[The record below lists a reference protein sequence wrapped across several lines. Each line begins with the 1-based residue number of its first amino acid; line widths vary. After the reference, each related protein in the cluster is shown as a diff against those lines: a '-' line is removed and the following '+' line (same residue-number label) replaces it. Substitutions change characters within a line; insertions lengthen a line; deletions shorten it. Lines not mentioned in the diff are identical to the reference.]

1 MSSDG
6 QTPDAGET
14 SRLRARLAELEREN
28 HALRREVVFARAMI
42 EETPL
47 VIYAKDTAQR
57 FVLSNA
63 RHRALVAR
71 PPGEIYGHTDR
82 ELFPDAA
89 DDIDRVSETVLA
101 TGRAQASEFVLPIE
115 GEERTFL
122 ETIFAL
128 RDAAGVVFGLGGI
141 STDVSE
147 RVRAQRELE
156 AKSRELAVA
165 NAALY
170 GSLRLVTEQNA
181 QHRMMVEIST
191 ALARAGSRAALFA
204 TLVGR
209 LCPSLG
215 VDRVVLCKRRD
226 GAADCGVRLLDERP
240 AAALGPRTAGP
251 GLDPDAEVDE
261 LSDHELNGTAVAEVL
276 RFATPRSTREHA
288 RSHFRDWQS
297 MSERFGLDQ
306 FVTVPLFSEVGV
318 FGALCVGLR
327 GETPPTFEQI
337 GSIVQFGSMLSAHLG
352 VDEARENVKA
362 LNAQLEGRVL
372 ERTHALL
379 QSEARFGRLFEEAP
393 QALLIVDGAHRVV
406 QSNRAARSL
415 FAYEESQLVG
425 LPVAALVPEPLRASH
440 EVLMRRMDSSRAS
453 GVMASGRAVGAVRR
467 GGVAF
472 DAEIGLVH
480 IDLNGEPHVLAGVT
494 DVSARVAAQEAVTR
508 SLSEKE
514 TLLKEIHHRV
524 KNNLQV
530 ISSLLALQAD
540 HMETAEPAKRLL
552 EESVHRVRAMALIH
566 QQLYGVE
573 SLDRIEFGEYARTLA
588 ETLRGAFDSGARLSV
603 VATTTVYVTVEI
615 GVPLGLI
622 LNELLTNAFKYGSP
636 TGEPSV
642 GRTGPDCDILV
653 EVGVVGDTVKIAV
666 VDSGPGLPLEINPGR
681 ASSLGLQLVRSL
693 CRQLRS
699 KLTVDSDR
707 GARFELSM
715 PLPPRD

>member
-101 TGRAQASEFVLPIE
+101 TGQAQASEFALPIE

-128 RDAAGVVFGLGGI
+128 RDAAGEVFGLGGI
-141 STDVSE
+141 ATDVSE
-147 RVRAQRELE
+147 RVRAQREL
-156 AKSRELAVA
+156 AVA
-165 NAALY
+165 NAAL
-170 GSLRLVTEQNA
+170 GESLRLVTNQNA

-191 ALARAGSRAALFA
+191 ALARTDRRAALFA

-226 GAADCGVRLLDERP
+226 GGAGCRLRLLDERP
-240 AAALGPRTAGP
+240 A
-251 GLDPDAEVDE
+251 LDSDAEVFE
-261 LSDHELNGTAVAEVL
+261 LSDHELTGTAVAEVL
-276 RFATPRSTREHA
+276 RFAAPRSTREHA

-306 FVTVPLFSEVGV
+306 FVTVPLFNEVGV
-318 FGALCVGLR
+318 FGALCVGLH
-327 GETPPTFEQI
+327 GETPPTVEQI

-352 VDEARENVKA
+352 VDESRENVKA

-415 FAYEESQLVG
+415 FAYEESQLLG

-453 GVMASGRAVGAVRR
+453 GVMAAGRAVRAVRQ

-494 DVSARVAAQEAVTR
+494 DVSARIAAQEAVTR

-524 KNNLQV
+524 KNNLQI

-540 HMETAEPAKRLL
+540 HMEAAEPARRLL

-566 QQLYGVE
+566 HQLYGME
-573 SLDRIEFGEYARTLA
+573 SLDRIELGEYARTLA

-615 GVPLGLI
+615 GVPVGLI

-693 CRQLRS
+693 CRQLRG